1 MSALETI
8 SVKVFNNIL
17 YSAWKLLKQGKIPVL
32 ALKKNYIQYFKLHNH
47 IKNRGL
53 WEDLGQ
59 IRSLYANG
67 DQHLYILVAFRVTLK
82 KKQFKIILM
91 NQKTLLMTELKRFA
105 PIKSYLLRK

>member
-32 ALKKNYIQYFKLHNH
+32 ALRKNYVQYFKLHNH
-47 IKNRGL
+47 IKHRGL

-67 DQHLYILVAFRVTLK
+67 DQHLYILVAFRVTFK
-82 KKQFKIILM
+82 K
-91 NQKTLLMTELKRFA
+91 NNS
-105 PIKSYLLRK
+105 KSF